1 MVYLVFKLQME
12 NFNMLPLVDTFVNLP
27 KGYRNYF
34 SIMSKVRAAILKAT
48 DDEKL
53 ARAYVR
59 EAYPFAKDASSFKF
73 MVISAKYVRI
83 NLISKELVGKL

>member
-1 MVYLVFKLQME
+1 
-12 NFNMLPLVDTFVNLP
+12 MLPLVDTYVNLP

-34 SIMSKVRAAILKAT
+34 SIMSKVRTAILEAT

-59 EAYPFAKDASSFKF
+59 EAYPFARDSSSFGF
-73 MVISAKYVRI
+73 MLVCSKYVRL
-83 NLISKELVGKL
+83 NLISRELVGKL